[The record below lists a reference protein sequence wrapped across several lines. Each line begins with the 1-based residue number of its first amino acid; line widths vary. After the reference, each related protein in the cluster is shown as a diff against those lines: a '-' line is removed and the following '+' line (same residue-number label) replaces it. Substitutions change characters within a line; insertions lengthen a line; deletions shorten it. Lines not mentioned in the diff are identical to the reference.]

1 MERVVYV
8 EILDKRG
15 GVKERIRLDA
25 FPATIGRAYTN
36 SVIIDDKHVCPE
48 HLRINLDEKE
58 NFIVENLGSVN
69 GLYQV
74 NPYKRVSLVEI
85 TPNLQISIGST
96 VLQFRRLE
104 DKVAPAEIVKPDRT
118 YLFPLLKH
126 QGAALGIFFLSSLIL
141 TLIIYLNSI
150 DKISSMRFIGDLLA
164 IFFLFAVWAGV
175 WSMVNRLLTHTF
187 RFVSHLSIASL
198 GTISI
203 LFFIIITEYYSFIF
217 SPELSLDIIMTAGL
231 IILGSLFL
239 FCHLSIIPAASQIR
253 RLVYSTLISAG
264 VVGIFTFIAY
274 IEDSRF
280 SNEIKFQSVLKP
292 VKNRWLITSSSDSF
306 FENAKQLKEK
316 ADASAKED

>member
-8 EILDKRG
+8 EVLDKKG

-36 SVIIDDKHVCPE
+36 NVIIDDKHVCPE
-48 HLRINLDEKE
+48 HLRINLDEKG
-58 NFIVENLGSVN
+58 NFIIEDLGSVN
-69 GLYQV
+69 GLYQII
-74 NPYKRVSLVEI
+74 PFKRVPLIEI

-96 VLQFRRLE
+96 VLQFRRPE

-126 QGAALGIFFLSSLIL
+126 QGAALGIFFLSSLVL
-141 TLIIYLNSI
+141 TLINYLNSY
-150 DKISSMRFIGDLLA
+150 DKISSMSFVGGLLA
-164 IFFLFAVWAGV
+164 IFFLFAIWAGV

-187 RFVSHLSIASL
+187 RFASHLSIASL

-306 FENAKQLKEK
+306 FENTKQLKEK
-316 ADASAKED
+316 VDASAKEE

>member
-8 EILDKRG
+8 EVLDKRG

-36 SVIIDDKHVCPE
+36 NVIIDDKHVCPE
-48 HLRINLDEKE
+48 HLRINLNEE
-58 NFIVENLGSVN
+58 GNFIAEDLGSVN
-69 GLYQV
+69 GLYQI
-74 NPYKRVSLVEI
+74 NPLKRVSLVEI
-85 TPNLQISIGST
+85 TPNLQISIGNT
-96 VLQFRRLE
+96 VLQFRRQE
-104 DKVAPAEIVKPDRT
+104 DKVAPAEVVKPDRT
-118 YLFPLLKH
+118 YLFPVLKH
-126 QGAALGIFFLSSLIL
+126 QGAAFGIFFLSSLVL
-141 TLIIYLNSI
+141 TLINYLNSY
-150 DKISSMRFIGDLLA
+150 DKISSMSFIGELLA

-187 RFVSHLSIASL
+187 RFVSHLSIAGL

-203 LFFIIITEYYSFIF
+203 LSFIIITEYHSFIF
-217 SPELSLDIIMTAGL
+217 SPERSLDVIMIAGL

-316 ADASAKED
+316 VDASAKED

>member
-8 EILDKRG
+8 EVLDKRG

-36 SVIIDDKHVCPE
+36 NVIIDDKHVCPE
-48 HLRINLDEKE
+48 HLRINLNEE
-58 NFIVENLGSVN
+58 GNFIAEDLGSVN
-69 GLYQV
+69 GLYQI
-74 NPYKRVSLVEI
+74 NPLKLVSLVEI

-96 VLQFRRLE
+96 VLQFRRPE
-104 DKVAPAEIVKPDRT
+104 DKVAPAEVVKPDRT
-118 YLFPLLKH
+118 YLFPALKH
-126 QGAALGIFFLSSLIL
+126 QGAAFGIFLLSSLIL
-141 TLIIYLNSI
+141 TLINYLNSY
-150 DKISSMRFIGDLLA
+150 DKISSMSFIGELLA
-164 IFFLFAVWAGV
+164 IFFLFAIWAGV

-203 LFFIIITEYYSFIF
+203 LSFIILTEYYSFTF
-217 SPELSLDIIMTAGL
+217 SPETSLDIIMTAGL

-280 SNEIKFQSVLKP
+280 SNEIKFHSALKP

-306 FENAKQLKEK
+306 FENTKQLKK
-316 ADASAKED
+316 KTDASAKEE

>member
-8 EILDKRG
+8 EVLDKRG

-36 SVIIDDKHVCPE
+36 NVIIDDKHVCPE
-48 HLRINLDEKE
+48 HLRINLNEE
-58 NFIVENLGSVN
+58 GNFIVEDLGSVN
-69 GLYQV
+69 GLYQI
-74 NPYKRVSLVEI
+74 NPLKRVSLVEI

-96 VLQFRRLE
+96 VFQFRRPE

-126 QGAALGIFFLSSLIL
+126 QGAALGIFFLSSLVL
-141 TLIIYLNSI
+141 TLINYLNSY
-150 DKISSMRFIGDLLA
+150 DKISSMSFVGGLLA
-164 IFFLFAVWAGV
+164 IFFLFAIWAGV

-203 LFFIIITEYYSFIF
+203 LSFIILTEYYSFIF
-217 SPELSLDIIMTAGL
+217 SPGLFLDVIMIAGF
-231 IILGSLFL
+231 IILSALFL
-239 FCHLSIIPAASQIR
+239 FCHLSIIPAASQKR
-253 RLVYSTLISAG
+253 RLVYSTLVSAG
-264 VVGIFTFIAY
+264 VIGIFTFIAY

-280 SNEIKFQSVLKP
+280 SNEIKFQLVLKP

-316 ADASAKED
+316 VDASAKEE